1 MFTLAQLEV
10 FYRGYVAGATCVP
23 LLIRA
28 EREHEQPLGVATHPL
43 SRLESLAG
51 PWVPTV
57 KDWSI
62 LYEVL

>member
-1 MFTLAQLEV
+1 MFSLAQLEV
-10 FYRGYVAGATCVP
+10 FYRGYIAGATCVP

-28 EREHEQPLGVATHPL
+28 EREHEQPLGVATNPL
-43 SRLESLAG
+43 TKSESLAG
-51 PWVPTV
+51 PWALTV